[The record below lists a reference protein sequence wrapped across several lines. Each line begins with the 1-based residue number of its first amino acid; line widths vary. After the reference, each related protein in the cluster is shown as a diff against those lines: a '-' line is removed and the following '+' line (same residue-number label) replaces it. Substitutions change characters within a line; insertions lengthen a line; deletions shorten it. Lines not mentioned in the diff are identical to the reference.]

1 MQIYWLQNDLAAQAE
16 GVPSYFIKR
25 MEIGHFSFKGGD
37 CLFEASEDIITKFE
51 SQALHIKEFI

>member
-25 MEIGHFSFKGGD
+25 MEIGHFSFKGP
-37 CLFEASEDIITKFE
+37 LFEVSEDIITKFE